1 MTGRLTATH
10 AALLG
15 IIIAISGFITWSA
28 LSASTKMN
36 NLVVVAPVAT
46 ALAVL
51 SVTIIFSALRT
62 PSAED
67 TEAHSSVWGDLVL
80 LAGFAVFCFALTKI
94 GFDVATF
101 FFVWAGVVM
110 SGSKGLWQPPLFA
123 AIFTLLLVKGFGS
136 LFPYP
141 MLTMVL

>member
-28 LSASTKMN
+28 LSASVKLN

-46 ALAVL
+46 ALAALTVAII
-51 SVTIIFSALRT
+51 VTTLRK
-62 PSAED
+62 PAPKDAE
-67 TEAHSSVWGDLVL
+67 AQSPVWGDLVL
-80 LAGFAVFCFALTKI
+80 LTGFAIFCFALTKI

-101 FFVWAGVVM
+101 LFVWVGVVM
-110 SGSKGLWQPPLFA
+110 SGGKGIWQPPLFA
-123 AIFTLLLVKGFGS
+123 AIFTLLLVEGFGS

-141 MLTMVL
+141 MLTLVL